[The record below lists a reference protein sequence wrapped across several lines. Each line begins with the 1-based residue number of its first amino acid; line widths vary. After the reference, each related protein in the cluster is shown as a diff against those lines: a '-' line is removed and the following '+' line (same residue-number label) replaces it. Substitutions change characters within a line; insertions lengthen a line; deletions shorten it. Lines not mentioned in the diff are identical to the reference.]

1 MGCSLLLL
9 VILFQA
15 CAVKPQ
21 ADKNIFILA
30 GQSNMA
36 GRGGVVNDTAV
47 WDGVVPPQ
55 CNPNPSILRFNA
67 QMEWIEAQEPL
78 HHDIDPKKSNGIG
91 PGMIFANSLL
101 EKREGFGV
109 VGLVPCAI
117 GGTNIREWERG
128 KLIYNHM
135 MKRVKASLNDGGS
148 VQALLW
154 YQGESDTVNLNDAQS
169 YKRRVHKFFLDV
181 RNDLQ
186 YPLLPIIQV
195 ALASGQGSYI
205 NIVRQAQW
213 DIVLQNLRTVDAM
226 GLPLE
231 PMGLHL
237 TTQAQVKLGQM
248 MADSFIQF
256 LPSPNPEHVTPTR
269 NEAPTRPH
277 NCASHIYKFPL
288 FIRFITIISF
298 IFLYHPFFFITMFAP

>member
-1 MGCSLLLL
+1 
-9 VILFQA
+9 
-15 CAVKPQ
+15 
-21 ADKNIFILA
+21 
-30 GQSNMA
+30 MA
-36 GRGGVVNDTAV
+36 GRGGVVNHTAP

-67 QMEWIEAQEPL
+67 LMEWVEAQEPL
-78 HHDIDPKKSNGIG
+78 HRDIDTKKTNGIG
-91 PGMIFANSLL
+91 PGMAFANSIL

-128 KLIYNHM
+128 KLVYNHM

-154 YQGESDTVNLNDAQS
+154 YQGESDTLNINDAQS

-186 YPLLPIIQV
+186 SPLLPIIQV

-205 NIVRQAQW
+205 DIVREAQL
-213 DIVLQNLRTVDAM
+213 DIDLQNLRTVDAL
-226 GLPLE
+226 GLSLE

-237 TTQAQVKLGQM
+237 TTQAQVKLGEM

-256 LPSPNPEHVTPTR
+256 LPSPNPEH
-269 NEAPTRPH
+269 
-277 NCASHIYKFPL
+277 
-288 FIRFITIISF
+288 
-298 IFLYHPFFFITMFAP
+298 